1 MLLDKPLDPADL
13 LKDENERE
21 RVRFIIETL
30 DNLISSNQ
38 KGSVTVAINGDWGS
52 GKTTYLRAIEGFYK
66 DYCLSP
72 VVFFEAWKYQDDNEP
87 LVSLLLAIQD
97 IPGLKANIKG
107 RITKLIKP
115 LLASGLFFSDLI
127 LKTFTGGD
135 LSKLRENFKLIE
147 DKQLK
152 LISRYKKNLR
162 LLKDTIED
170 LLKNYKPTKKSKD
183 REWKEYVEGWK
194 VSPHS
199 KIFVLII
206 DDLDRLIPA
215 KAFRLVEALRFY
227 FDIDNTLIIM
237 GVNDEI
243 LNRYVREK
251 YGLQGINSEKF
262 IEKVFCWS
270 YEIPYAPLNDL
281 HLRSLREILD
291 EEKINAIR
299 NVLGKIDNLTHR
311 KWIKL
316 INRIEKKSLFYG
328 QDNLEFALL
337 EAVLKELYPEFE
349 LFSRKFVG
357 VSRHIYDGRIER
369 EAEEIVKSA
378 IKRIW
383 DDHSYF
389 EFPER
394 NYLGLMQQIREMR
407 VEEKEV

>member
-66 DYCLSP
+66 DYCLFP

-115 LLASGLFFSDLI
+115 LLVSGLFFSDLI

-147 DKQLK
+147 DKQLE
-152 LISRYKKNLR
+152 LISRYRENLG

-170 LLKNYKPTKKSKD
+170 LLKNYKPNKKSKD
-183 REWKEYVEGWK
+183 REWKEYVKGWN
-194 VSPHS
+194 VSLHS
-199 KIFVLII
+199 NIFVLII

-215 KAFRLVEALRFY
+215 KAFRLIEALRFY

-251 YGLQGINSEKF
+251 YGLQGINGEKF
-262 IEKVFCWS
+262 IEKVFCWN
-270 YEIPYAPLNDL
+270 YEIPYAPLSDL
-281 HLRSLREILD
+281 HLRSMREILN
-291 EEKINAIR
+291 EEEINAIR

-316 INRIEKKSLFYG
+316 INRIEKKLRFYG
-328 QDNLEFALL
+328 KDNLEFVLL

-357 VSRHIYDGRIER
+357 VSKHIYNGKVER

-378 IKRIW
+378 IKKIW

>member
-1 MLLDKPLDPADL
+1 M
-13 LKDENERE
+13 
-21 RVRFIIETL
+21 
-30 DNLISSNQ
+30 
-38 KGSVTVAINGDWGS
+38 
-52 GKTTYLRAIEGFYK
+52 
-66 DYCLSP
+66 
-72 VVFFEAWKYQDDNEP
+72 
-87 LVSLLLAIQD
+87 
-97 IPGLKANIKG
+97 
-107 RITKLIKP
+107 
-115 LLASGLFFSDLI
+115 
-127 LKTFTGGD
+127 
-135 LSKLRENFKLIE
+135 
-147 DKQLK
+147 
-152 LISRYKKNLR
+152 
-162 LLKDTIED
+162 
-170 LLKNYKPTKKSKD
+170 
-183 REWKEYVEGWK
+183 
-194 VSPHS
+194 
-199 KIFVLII
+199 
-206 DDLDRLIPA
+206 DRLIPA

-369 EAEEIVKSA
+369 EAEEIVKRA

>member
-1 MLLDKPLDPADL
+1 MLLDKPLIPADL

-21 RVRFIIETL
+21 RVRFIIDTL

-66 DYCLSP
+66 DYCLFP

-97 IPGLKANIKG
+97 IPGLEDDIKKK
-107 RITKLIKP
+107 ITKLIKP

-127 LKTFTGGD
+127 LKTFTGSE
-135 LSKLRENFKLIE
+135 LSKLINIFKLIE
-147 DKQLK
+147 DRQLE
-152 LISRYKKNLR
+152 LISRYRENLG
-162 LLKDTIED
+162 LLKNTIED
-170 LLKNYKPTKKSKD
+170 LLKNYKPSEKSKN
-183 REWKEYVEGWK
+183 REWKEYVKGWDI
-194 VSPHS
+194 SPRS
-199 KIFVLII
+199 NIFVLII
-206 DDLDRLIPA
+206 DDLDRLLPT
-215 KAFRLVEALRFY
+215 KAFRLIEALRFY

-243 LNRYVREK
+243 LNCYVREK
-251 YGLQGINSEKF
+251 YGLQGINGEKF
-262 IEKVFCWS
+262 IEKVFCWN

-281 HLRSLREILD
+281 HLRSMREILN
-291 EEKINAIR
+291 EEEINAIR

-316 INRIEKKSLFYG
+316 INRIEKKLRFYG
-328 QDNLEFALL
+328 KDNLEFVLL

-357 VSRHIYDGRIER
+357 VSRHIYDGRTER

>member
-1 MLLDKPLDPADL
+1 MLLDKPLIPADL

-21 RVRFIIETL
+21 RVRFIIDTL

-66 DYCLSP
+66 DYCLFP

-97 IPGLKANIKG
+97 IPGLEDDIKKK
-107 RITKLIKP
+107 ITKLIKP

-127 LKTFTGGD
+127 LKTFTGSE
-135 LSKLRENFKLIE
+135 LSKLINIFKLIE
-147 DKQLK
+147 DRQLE
-152 LISRYKKNLR
+152 LISRYRENLG
-162 LLKDTIED
+162 LLKNTIED
-170 LLKNYKPTKKSKD
+170 LLKNYKPSEKSKN
-183 REWKEYVEGWK
+183 REWKEYVKGWDI
-194 VSPHS
+194 SPRS
-199 KIFVLII
+199 NIFVLII
-206 DDLDRLIPA
+206 DDLDRLLPT
-215 KAFRLVEALRFY
+215 KAFRLIEALRFY

-262 IEKVFCWS
+262 IEKVFCWN

-281 HLRSLREILD
+281 HLRSMREILN
-291 EEKINAIR
+291 EEEINAIR

-316 INRIEKKSLFYG
+316 INRIEKKLRFYG
-328 QDNLEFALL
+328 KDNLEFVLL

-357 VSRHIYDGRIER
+357 VSKHIYDGKVER

-378 IKRIW
+378 IKKIW

-389 EFPER
+389 DFPER
-394 NYLGLMQQIREMR
+394 NYLGLMQRIREMR

>member
-1 MLLDKPLDPADL
+1 MLLDKPLIPADL

-21 RVRFIIETL
+21 RVRFIIDTL

-66 DYCLSP
+66 DYCLFP

-97 IPGLKANIKG
+97 IPGLEDDIKKK
-107 RITKLIKP
+107 ITKLIKP

-127 LKTFTGGD
+127 LKTFTGSE
-135 LSKLRENFKLIE
+135 LSKLINIFKLIE
-147 DKQLK
+147 DRQLE
-152 LISRYKKNLR
+152 LISRYRENLG
-162 LLKDTIED
+162 LLKNTIED
-170 LLKNYKPTKKSKD
+170 LLKNYKPSEKSKN
-183 REWKEYVEGWK
+183 REWKEYVKGWDI
-194 VSPHS
+194 SPRS
-199 KIFVLII
+199 NIFVLII
-206 DDLDRLIPA
+206 DDLDRLLPA
-215 KAFRLVEALRFY
+215 KAFRLIEALRFY

-262 IEKVFCWS
+262 IEKVFCWN

-281 HLRSLREILD
+281 HLRSMREILN
-291 EEKINAIR
+291 EEEINAIR

-316 INRIEKKSLFYG
+316 INRIEKKLRFYG
-328 QDNLEFALL
+328 KDNLEFVLL

-357 VSRHIYDGRIER
+357 VSKHIYDGKVER

-378 IKRIW
+378 IKKIW

-389 EFPER
+389 DFPER
-394 NYLGLMQQIREMR
+394 NYLGLMQRIREMR